1 MIKTTIMKKIIKPLF
16 SIILVFVLMAFQGGD
31 VLCNA
36 KELKEKARNV
46 LEPYKYDSSELTRIL
61 YKKKESIKEVE
72 VPLFIGEKYRMVF
85 ELEAL
90 PKKVEVQIYNKDKE
104 SKNRKL
110 LFSSK
115 DLGDKKEFTFEVS
128 KVRHVYVDYVVPPT
142 EEGSYSGCAVFM
154 VGYK

>member
-1 MIKTTIMKKIIKPLF
+1 MKKTIKILF
-16 SIILVFVLMAFQGGD
+16 STLLFFMLMAFQGGD
-31 VLCNA
+31 ILCNA
-36 KELKEKARNV
+36 KELKEKAKNL
-46 LEPYKYDSSELTRIL
+46 LEPYKYDSSELTRIM

-72 VPLFIGEKYRMVF
+72 VPLFIGEKYRIAF

-90 PKKVEVQIYNKDKE
+90 PKQVEVQIYNKDKD

-115 DLGDKKEFTFEVS
+115 DLGADKKEFYFEVS
-128 KVRHVYVDYVVPPT
+128 KARHVYVDYVVPPT

>member
-1 MIKTTIMKKIIKPLF
+1 MAMKEIIRPLF
-16 SIILVFVLMAFQGGD
+16 SIFLVFVLMAFQGGD

-36 KELKEKARNV
+36 KELKEKAKST

-61 YKKKESIKEVE
+61 YKKKESVKEVE
-72 VPLFIGEKYRMVF
+72 VPLFIGEKYRIVF

-90 PKKVEVQIYNKDKE
+90 PKQVEVQIYNKDKE

-115 DLGDKKEFTFEVS
+115 DIGEKKEFSFEVS

>member
-1 MIKTTIMKKIIKPLF
+1 MKKSIKHLF
-16 SIILVFVLMAFQGGD
+16 SVLIIFILMSFQGGD

-36 KELKEKARNV
+36 KELKEKAKNT
-46 LEPYKYDSSELTRIL
+46 LEPYKYDSSELTRIV
-61 YKKKESIKEVE
+61 YKNKETVKEVE
-72 VPLFIGEKYRMVF
+72 AVLFIGEKYRFVF

-90 PKKVEVQIYNKDKE
+90 PKQVEVQIYNKDKD

-115 DLGDKKEFTFEVS
+115 DLGADKKEFQFEIS
-128 KVRHVYVDYVVPPT
+128 KARHVYVDYIIPPT

>member
-1 MIKTTIMKKIIKPLF
+1 MKNITKLIVYVIA
-16 SIILVFVLMAFQGGD
+16 VCVLMAFQNGD

-36 KELKEKARNV
+36 KELKEKASNA
-46 LEPYKYDSSELTRIL
+46 LDPYKYDSSELTKIL
-61 YKKKESIKEVE
+61 YKNTETVKEVE
-72 VPLFIGEKYRMVF
+72 VPLFIGEKYRFVF

-90 PKKVEVQIYNKDKE
+90 PKPVEVRIYNKSKD

-115 DLGDKKEFTFEVS
+115 DNAADKSEFQYEVS
-128 KVRHVYVDYVVPPT
+128 KMRSVYVDYIIPPT
-142 EEGSYSGCAVFM
+142 DAGSYSGCAVFM

>member
-1 MIKTTIMKKIIKPLF
+1 MKKIIKPTL
-16 SIILVFVLMAFQGGD
+16 SIIIVCVLTAFQNGD

-36 KELKEKARNV
+36 KELKEKAQLV

-61 YKKKESIKEVE
+61 YKAKETVKEVE
-72 VPLFIGEKYRMVF
+72 VPLFIGEKYRIVF

-90 PKKVEVQIYNKDKE
+90 PKQVEVQIYNKDKE
-104 SKNRKL
+104 STNRKL

-115 DLGDKKEFTFEVS
+115 DMGDKKEFQFEVS

-142 EEGSYSGCAVFM
+142 EAGSYSGCAVFM

>member
-1 MIKTTIMKKIIKPLF
+1 MTKIIKPIV
-16 SIILVFVLMAFQGGD
+16 SIVIVFVLMAFQTGD
-31 VLCNA
+31 VLCNS
-36 KELKEKARNV
+36 KELKEKAKLA

-61 YKKKESIKEVE
+61 YKAKETVKEVE

-90 PKKVEVQIYNKDKE
+90 PKQVEVQIYNKDKD

-115 DLGDKKEFTFEVS
+115 DMGDKKEFQFEIS
-128 KVRHVYVDYVVPPT
+128 KVRHVYVDYIVPPT
-142 EEGSYSGCAVFM
+142 ETGSYSGCAVFM

>member
-1 MIKTTIMKKIIKPLF
+1 MKKIIKSLF
-16 SIILVFVLMAFQGGD
+16 SIVIVFVLMAFQGGD

-36 KELKEKARNV
+36 KELKEKAKV
-46 LEPYKYDSSELTRIL
+46 LLEPYKYDSAELTRIL
-61 YKKKESIKEVE
+61 YKNKETIKEVE

-90 PKKVEVQIYNKDKE
+90 PKQVEVQIYNKDKD
-104 SKNRKL
+104 SKSRKL

-115 DLGDKKEFTFEVS
+115 DIGADKKEFQFEVS
-128 KVRHVYVDYVVPPT
+128 KVRHVYVDYIVPPT
-142 EEGSYSGCAVFM
+142 EAGSYSGCAVFM

>member
-1 MIKTTIMKKIIKPLF
+1 MKKLF
-16 SIILVFVLMAFQGGD
+16 KSLLTFVFIFAFMAFQGGD

-36 KELKEKARNV
+36 KELKEKAKV
-46 LEPYKYDSSELTRIL
+46 ALEPYKYDSAELTRII
-61 YKKKESIKEVE
+61 YKAKETVKEVE

-90 PKKVEVQIYNKDKE
+90 PKQVEVQIYNKDKS
-104 SKNRKL
+104 SKKRKL

-115 DLGDKKEFTFEVS
+115 EIGAEKKEFVFEVS
-128 KVRHVYVDYVVPPT
+128 KVRQVYVDYVIPPT
-142 EEGSYSGCAVFM
+142 EAGSYSGCAVFM

>member
-1 MIKTTIMKKIIKPLF
+1 MEKMIKPLF
-16 SIILVFVLMAFQGGD
+16 SIVIVFVLMAFQNGD

-36 KELKEKARNV
+36 KELKEKASNS
-46 LEPYKYDSSELTRIL
+46 LEPYKYDSAELTRIL
-61 YKKKESIKEVE
+61 YKSKETVKEVE
-72 VPLFIGEKYRMVF
+72 VPLFIGEKYRIVF

-90 PKKVEVQIYNKDKE
+90 PKQVEVQIYNKDKD

-115 DLGDKKEFTFEVS
+115 DIGADKKEFQFEIS
-128 KVRHVYVDYVVPPT
+128 KARQVYVDYIIPPT
-142 EEGSYSGCAVFM
+142 EVGSYSGCAVFM

>member
-1 MIKTTIMKKIIKPLF
+1 MKKIIKPIV

-36 KELKEKARNV
+36 KELKEKAKNM

-61 YKKKESIKEVE
+61 YKKKESVKEIE

-90 PKKVEVQIYNKDKE
+90 PKQVEVQIYNKSKD

-115 DLGDKKEFTFEVS
+115 SLGDKKEFMFEVS
-128 KVRHVYVDYVVPPT
+128 KVRQVYVDYIVPPT

>member
-1 MIKTTIMKKIIKPLF
+1 MKKIIKSLF
-16 SIILVFVLMAFQGGD
+16 SIIIVFVIMAFQSGD

-36 KELKEKARNV
+36 KELKEKAKNV

-61 YKKKESIKEVE
+61 YKNKETLKEVE
-72 VPLFIGEKYRMVF
+72 VPLFIGEKYRFVF

-90 PKKVEVQIYNKDKE
+90 PKQVEVQIYNKDKD
-104 SKNRKL
+104 SKSRKL

-115 DLGDKKEFTFEVS
+115 ELGADKKEFQFEVS
-128 KVRHVYVDYVVPPT
+128 KMRHVYVDYVIPPT
-142 EEGSYSGCAVFM
+142 ETGSYSGCAVFM

>member
-1 MIKTTIMKKIIKPLF
+1 MKKIIKPLF
-16 SIILVFVLMAFQGGD
+16 GSLLVFVLMAFQGGD
-31 VLCNA
+31 ILCNA
-36 KELKEKARNV
+36 KELKEKARV
-46 LEPYKYDSSELTRIL
+46 TLEPYKYDSSELTRIV
-61 YKKKESIKEVE
+61 YKKKESVKEIE

-90 PKKVEVQIYNKDKE
+90 PKGIEVQIYNKDKE

-115 DLGDKKEFTFEVS
+115 EIGDKKEFEFEIS
-128 KVRHVYVDYVVPPT
+128 KVRHVYVDYIIPPT
-142 EEGSYSGCAVFM
+142 EAGSYSGCAVFM

>member
-1 MIKTTIMKKIIKPLF
+1 MKKIVKHLF
-16 SIILVFVLMAFQGGD
+16 SIIFIFILMAFQGGD

-36 KELKEKARNV
+36 KELKEKAKKI
-46 LEPYKYDSSELTRIL
+46 LEPYKYDSSELTRIV
-61 YKKKESIKEVE
+61 YKNKESIKEIE
-72 VPLFIGEKYRMVF
+72 ATLFIGEKYRFVF

-90 PKKVEVQIYNKDKE
+90 PKQVEVQIYNKDKD

-115 DLGDKKEFTFEVS
+115 NLGVDKKEIQFEIS
-128 KVRHVYVDYVVPPT
+128 KVRRVYVDYVIPPSET
-142 EEGSYSGCAVFM
+142 GSYSGCTVFM

>member
-1 MIKTTIMKKIIKPLF
+1 MKKNIKYLL
-16 SIILVFVLMAFQGGD
+16 SSVIVCVLMAFQTGD
-31 VLCNA
+31 VLCNV
-36 KELKEKARNV
+36 KELKEKAKAA

-61 YKKKESIKEVE
+61 YKATETVKEVE
-72 VPLFIGEKYRMVF
+72 VPLFIGEKYRIVF

-90 PKKVEVQIYNKDKE
+90 PKNVEVQIYNKDKE
-104 SKNRKL
+104 SKGRKL

-115 DLGDKKEFTFEVS
+115 SMGEKKEFQFEIS

-142 EEGSYSGCAVFM
+142 EAGSYSGCAVFM

>member
-16 SIILVFVLMAFQGGD
+16 SVILVFVLMAFQGGD

-36 KELKEKARNV
+36 KELKEKAKNV